1 MKSLG
6 KITKGKGEAQQQQ
19 DQNVFHAQTSIP
31 KGEAKSILVLSCVP
45 SLLKHPLINNA
56 RKRLLCGDANMKKTD
71 VRPPVIMLVLAIS
84 IVVIAASGCSRGPVA
99 NANINTNTNVNVN
112 ANPSGANINASTAP
126 STIAAKEPETYRATI
141 VFTAQT
147 EGGDKAIGIPPLS
160 AEVAKSGND
169 RRLSFKLPDGS
180 DLVYLEKA
188 GVQYGIAPA
197 RKQYAELTP
206 EATGFQLQ
214 KLMTPGQVVA
224 YLDRLKGIEFVG
236 EEPLAGRTALKYRY
250 AKTAETQTSAGE
262 VKTES
267 FVYVDKDTGLPLR
280 AELFSEATGNVQGVK
295 GAKIVAEMQNI
306 QTTVDPSLF
315 EIPAGMNKVPEA
327 QVRAQVNAVTNTV
340 AAVLRTLLTNMNSA
354 PPPPPASPTPTVSPA
369 TSPSPAQ

>member
-1 MKSLG
+1 
-6 KITKGKGEAQQQQ
+6 
-19 DQNVFHAQTSIP
+19 
-31 KGEAKSILVLSCVP
+31 
-45 SLLKHPLINNA
+45 
-56 RKRLLCGDANMKKTD
+56 MKKTD

-147 EGGDKAIGIPPLS
+147 EGGDKASGIPPLS

-180 DLVYLEKA
+180 DLVYLEKS
-188 GVQYGIAPA
+188 GTQYGIAPA

-214 KLMTPGQVVA
+214 RLMTPGQLVA
-224 YLDRLKGIEFVG
+224 HLDRLQGIEFVG
-236 EEPLAGRTALKYRY
+236 EEQQAGRTALKYRY
-250 AKTAETQTSAGE
+250 ARTSETKTSAGE

-267 FVYVDKDTGLPLR
+267 FIYVDKDTGLPLR
-280 AELFSEATGNVQGVK
+280 AELFSEASGDVNGIK
-295 GAKIVAEMQNI
+295 GAKLVAEMRNI
-306 QTTVDPSLF
+306 QTNPDPSLF
-315 EIPAGMNKVPEA
+315 EVPAGYNKVPEA
-327 QVRAQVNAVTNTV
+327 QVRAQVNAVEGMAT
-340 AAVLRTLLTNMNSA
+340 ALLRTLLSNMNSA
-354 PPPPPASPTPTVSPA
+354 PPPPPASPTVSPA
-369 TSPSPAQ
+369 ASPSPTH

>member
-1 MKSLG
+1 
-6 KITKGKGEAQQQQ
+6 
-19 DQNVFHAQTSIP
+19 
-31 KGEAKSILVLSCVP
+31 
-45 SLLKHPLINNA
+45 
-56 RKRLLCGDANMKKTD
+56 MKKTD